1 MADNPYRLGI
11 REFSADFAQDLEPN
25 VSLTRRPGALTL
37 DYLTCF
43 TIGPRALADT
53 TGGAVDRAWKIR
65 YDTPTKSFYAAAAN
79 DTNTDWQPET
89 FLFTHVGD
97 PFDEIDAAFD
107 QQAHIVVAGQRAGH
121 VWIYYFNGLIG
132 DFAFE
137 DFGAGRTPKILLD
150 NPFDVSNSDVLV
162 FYIDDAANKIRF
174 RQQRDRYQV
183 VYDTPAAGD
192 LVNSYIEDAIRS
204 RDFRI
209 HVYWSTRHDLT
220 GKYTLDHIETTM
232 FPAPIWPE
240 DFLKAAGAIVGDGT
254 LAKIL
259 IIFDDDVAGT
269 YTDEQGPTQ
278 GKDDAL
284 TAGGSFGPPGEIHD
298 TLIQNTLFDHESMS
312 AGGSIAGGSGTLVIV
327 GPTILTH
334 TLFDPET
341 LKAGASFGPGGTL
354 FVALIQHTLFDHQDL
369 KAAASFGTGGTLV

>member
-43 TIGPRALADT
+43 TIGPKNLADT
-53 TGGAVDRAWKIR
+53 TAGAVDRAWKIR
-65 YDTPTKSFYAAAAN
+65 YDAPTKSFYAARAN
-79 DTNTDWQPET
+79 DTNTDWLPET

-107 QQAHIVVAGQRAGH
+107 QQAHIVVAGQRTGH

-162 FYIDDAANKIRF
+162 FYIDDAANKIKF
-174 RQQRDRYQV
+174 RQQRDRYLV
-183 VYDTPAAGD
+183 AYDTPAAGD
-192 LVNSYIEDAIRS
+192 LANSYIEDAIRS

-240 DFLKAAGAIVGDGT
+240 DFLTALADIAPGGD
-254 LAKIL
+254 LRKIL
-259 IIFDDDVAGT
+259 LIFDDDLAGV
-269 YTDEQGPTQ
+269 YADKQGPAQ
-278 GKDDAL
+278 GKDDRL
-284 TAGGSFGPPGEIHD
+284 TAGGGFGLPGDLHD
-298 TLIQNTLFDHESMS
+298 TLILHTLFDFEGMK
-312 AGGSIAGGSGTLVIV
+312 AGGVIVPGTGTLVIV

-334 TLFDPET
+334 TIYDPDT
-341 LKAGASFGPGGTL
+341 MKAGASFGGGNTL
-354 FVALIQHTLFDHQDL
+354 IVALIQHTLFDTQDM

>member
-43 TIGPRALADT
+43 TIGPKNLADT
-53 TGGAVDRAWKIR
+53 TAGAVDRAWKIR
-65 YDTPTKSFYAAAAN
+65 YDAPTKSFYAARAN
-79 DTNTDWQPET
+79 DTNTDWLPET

-107 QQAHIVVAGQRAGH
+107 QQAHIVVAGQRTGH

-137 DFGAGRTPKILLD
+137 DFGSGRTPKILLD

-162 FYIDDAANKIRF
+162 FYIDDAANKIKF
-174 RQQRDRYQV
+174 RQQRDRYLV
-183 VYDTPAAGD
+183 AYDTPAAGD

-204 RDFRI
+204 RDYRI

-240 DFLKAAGAIVGDGT
+240 GFIKLTAELVAGGT

-259 IIFDDDVAGT
+259 LIFTDDVAT
-269 YTDEQGPTQ
+269 YP
-278 GKDDAL
+278 DA
-284 TAGGSFGPPGEIHD
+284 
-298 TLIQNTLFDHESMS
+298 
-312 AGGSIAGGSGTLVIV
+312 V
-327 GPTILTH
+327 GPVLRGDQLT
-334 TLFDPET
+334 L
-341 LKAGASFGPGGTL
+341 GASFGPGGDLHETL
-354 FVALIQHTLFDHQDL
+354 LQVAPFDKEQITL
-369 KAAASFGTGGTLV
+369 AASFGTGNTLVVVGPVIIAHTLFDKEQITMSAGFGTGNTLIVALITHALYDKEQLTMSAGFGPGGTLV